1 MPSALKTPILGGKY
15 WEDKVYSKFN
25 LTSCIINRPVY
36 KHFRRAQFSSPK
48 LMEKTVNQLSLNK
61 TCTWLFN
68 LEPPSKDPKL
78 TISYLLQ
85 VGIKSAQTNLGFS
98 SSWVINLQLLTHRN
112 RPRTTTTGV
121 VKTRSLFLL
130 QRVSASSSTA
140 TWVAI
145 SWARTNS
152 LTLQQWNEFPPQE
165 TLSLWNLG

>member
-1 MPSALKTPILGGKY
+1 MRFPNISRILRYGVGGLAGSGSTSPSSQSSDNTQQVGNKTQRVKF
-15 WEDKVYSKFN
+15 YSK
-25 LTSCIINRPVY
+25 CIIFRSAIGVYWLWITATSAFVCQEVRPSWMPL
-36 KHFRRAQFSSPK
+36 RQ
-48 LMEKTVNQLSLNK
+48 SLV
-61 TCTWLFN
+61 N
-68 LEPPSKDPKL
+68 LEPTSKDPKL

-145 SWARTNS
+145 S
-152 LTLQQWNEFPPQE
+152 
-165 TLSLWNLG
+165 